1 MQIINYK
8 RKHTSTIG
16 EYYEHLQ
23 ETTSRMMELTEA
35 PKAYNS
41 VHGLKTSNELPSE
54 FKGDEYAIY
63 STSQQRIR

>member
-1 MQIINYK
+1 
-8 RKHTSTIG
+8 
-16 EYYEHLQ
+16 
-23 ETTSRMMELTEA
+23 MMELTEA
-35 PKAYNS
+35 PEGYNS